1 MDSWD
6 ELLSRPLFQIRL
18 PRLLEYALSVP
29 GNFFGLPAFVVA
41 GPLLLATVCH
51 AGPADPTQTI
61 ALSGILSAISIGWCG
76 FCRGN
81 EKIMTKGL
89 FSPALFAVGPPLG
102 VALVHVL
109 VPDAFALAVG
119 TRHALLYSSSIIVV
133 MFLKHGTRR
142 RRPCASAAVDKVS
155 APRHLQVVFIAPS
168 ISGLQRDGRKSF
180 VCDDRQSP
188 RCLNALGR
196 MLRSHLATLQQ
207 QSPSRCR

>member
-1 MDSWD
+1 MSALTGLFSRLNGTGPVRGTVNGSLMDTWD
-6 ELLSRPLFQIRL
+6 ELLSRPVFQIQL

-119 TRHALLYSSSIIVV
+119 TRHALLYSSSVIVV
-133 MFLKHGTRR
+133 MLLKHGTRR
-142 RRPCASAAVDKVS
+142 RRPCASAAVDKVA

-168 ISGLQRDGRKSF
+168 ISGL
-180 VCDDRQSP
+180 
-188 RCLNALGR
+188 
-196 MLRSHLATLQQ
+196 
-207 QSPSRCR
+207 

>member
-1 MDSWD
+1 MTRLPYGHSMRQTRRSHKVDDLLSMDSWD
-6 ELLSRPLFQIRL
+6 ELLSRPVFQIRL

-61 ALSGILSAISIGWCG
+61 ALSGILLAISIGWCG

-133 MFLKHGTRR
+133 MRLKHGTRR
-142 RRPCASAAVDKVS
+142 RRPCASAAVDKVA

-168 ISGLQRDGRKSF
+168 ISGL
-180 VCDDRQSP
+180 
-188 RCLNALGR
+188 
-196 MLRSHLATLQQ
+196 
-207 QSPSRCR
+207 